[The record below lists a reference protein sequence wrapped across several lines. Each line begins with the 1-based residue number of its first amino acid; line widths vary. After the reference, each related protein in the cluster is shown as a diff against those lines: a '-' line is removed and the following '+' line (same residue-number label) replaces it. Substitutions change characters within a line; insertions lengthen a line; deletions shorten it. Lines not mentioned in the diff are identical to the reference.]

1 MNSVVLTASVL
12 GAMTFLLCSGVWI
25 GISLLLTG
33 LVALVFFTPA
43 PAGSLMAQTVWDSS
57 WDWAL
62 TALPLFIWMGEILFR
77 SRLSED
83 MFKGLAP
90 WVSWLPGKL
99 LHVNVVGCAVMAAIT
114 GSTAVCS
121 ATVGRMTVPELKKRG
136 YDDTMA
142 YGTLAASGTLGILM
156 PPSIQMM
163 VYGVVAQVSIGQLF
177 IAGVLPAIMVML
189 MYMAYVAGWALLHPD
204 RMPVDEIRM
213 SLLERIWASRRLIP
227 AILLIFVVL
236 GSIYG
241 GVATPTEAAAI
252 GVVGA
257 FGLAAFTGTLN
268 VRMVEQSLFGAVK
281 TSCMIGLIL
290 AGGAFLSIAM
300 GFTGLPKVMAGW
312 VDSLHLGR
320 FGLIILLTI
329 VYIILGTALD
339 GISMV
344 LLTSPVVFPMAQ
356 AAGIDLLWFGIYI
369 VLVAEMAQ
377 ISPPVGFNLFVVQ
390 SLAGADLWT
399 VSRACLPFFF
409 MLIAAIALIAVF
421 PQIVSFLPNLMSNV
435 PR

>member
-1 MNSVVLTASVL
+1 MNEVVLTVSVL

-25 GISLLLTG
+25 GVSLLLTG

-83 MFKGLAP
+83 MFRGLSP

-121 ATVGRMTVPELKKRG
+121 ATVGRMTVPELKRRG
-136 YDDTMA
+136 YDDHMA
-142 YGTLAASGTLGILM
+142 YGTLAASGTLGILI

-177 IAGVLPAIMVML
+177 IAGVLPGIMVTG
-189 MYMAYVAGWALLHPD
+189 MYMAYVVAWALLHPD
-204 RMPVDEIRM
+204 RMPRDELHM
-213 SLLERIWASRRLIP
+213 SLLNRIWAARRLIP
-227 AILLIFVVL
+227 AVALIGIVL

-241 GVATPTEAAAI
+241 GLATPTEAAAI

-257 FGLAAFTGTLN
+257 FGLAASSGTLN
-268 VRMVEQSLFGAVK
+268 LKMVEQSMLGAVK

-312 VDSLHLGR
+312 VESLHLGR
-320 FGLIILLTI
+320 YGLLVLLTV

-369 VLVAEMAQ
+369 VIVAEMAQ

-399 VSRACLPFFF
+399 VSKACLPFFY
-409 MLIAAIALIAVF
+409 MLVLAIAILAVF
-421 PQIVSFLPNLMSNV
+421 PEIVMYLPKLMSNAA
-435 PR
+435 R